1 MSSYIGRH
9 ASLYD
14 LFYAQK
20 NYAEEAEFVH
30 QCINKYHK
38 GKAVHL
44 LEMACG
50 TGKHS
55 YHLWQKG
62 YKIVATDYSEDML
75 DCARENHKQ
84 WNTDVKFRNLDM
96 RNPFFE
102 GEKPDVILCLFDSI
116 GYLRSNE
123 KILGLLKFV
132 KHQLNDHGLFI
143 TEYWNAGAFL
153 RHYEPSRTRKFRT
166 PDSEITRVS
175 ETEIDYKNQLA
186 HVHYTITEKSE
197 DSIEHTIK
205 EVQSNRYF
213 LHQEMELFFQQ
224 AGLHCLDAFA
234 GYTTDTDI
242 KIDTWHTVAVLKK
255 ST

>member
-30 QCINKYHK
+30 QCIKKYHK

-62 YKIVATDYSEDML
+62 YKIIATDYSEHML
-75 DCARENHKQ
+75 ECARENHKQ
-84 WNTDVKFRNLDM
+84 WNTDVQFHHLDM
-96 RNPFFE
+96 RHPVIH
-102 GEKPDVILCLFDSI
+102 GERPDVIVCLFDSI
-116 GYLRSNE
+116 GYLQTNE
-123 KILGLLKFV
+123 SILALLKFV
-132 KHQLNDHGLFI
+132 KQQLKDNGLFI

-153 RHYEPSRTRKFRT
+153 RNYEASRTRQFKT
-166 PDSEITRVS
+166 PETEITRVS
-175 ETEIDYKNQLA
+175 ETEIDYLNQLA
-186 HVHYTITEKSE
+186 HVHYTITEQGI
-197 DSIEHTIK
+197 DGIEHAIK
-205 EVQSNRYF
+205 ETQSNRYF
-213 LHQEMELFFQQ
+213 LHQEMQLFFQQ
-224 AGLHCLDAFA
+224 AGLTCLDSFA
-234 GYTTDTDI
+234 AYTNDTNI
-242 KIDTWHTVAVLKK
+242 TIDTWHTVAVVKK
-255 ST
+255 